1 MIPETSAGRT
11 PANPSLRDGWAVIV
25 ALGVTQIVG
34 YGTLFYSFALLMEPL
49 QRDLGAAKSVVVGA
63 FSVALVGAGLSAT
76 FVGAAIDRIGGTRV
90 MGIGSAAAG
99 ILLALLSRVDSVPA
113 LYALYAALGMSMA
126 AVLYEASFAVLTQTF
141 GTNSRRAITYMTLLG
156 GLASSVFWPI
166 TQQLIAEFGWRTAV
180 LILAGVN
187 LLLCAPL
194 HFFVLP
200 RNPPRPVPRSGGK
213 ASGVSKSLREVLV
226 DRRFYWLCGAYVASG
241 LVFSALAVHMIPIFQ
256 AKGLPL
262 AAAAGIAALV
272 GVMQTGGRILELSA
286 GRNLSIVRVGLL
298 ASMLWAASIL
308 VLFAAGAQYWHLALF
323 ATLYGLSN
331 GVMTIVRGAL
341 PAELFGRD
349 HYGAVSGALAT
360 PAMFA
365 NASGP
370 FVASLF
376 WTGSGGSYDAVL
388 SALAIVA
395 LTGVGLLYAATRPAH
410 H

>member
-1 MIPETSAGRT
+1 
-11 PANPSLRDGWAVIV
+11 
-25 ALGVTQIVG
+25 
-34 YGTLFYSFALLMEPL
+34 MEPL
-49 QRDLGAAKSVVVGA
+49 QRDLGASKSVVVGA

-90 MGIGSAAAG
+90 MGLGSAAAG

-141 GTNSRRAITYMTLLG
+141 GTNARRAITYMTLLG

-166 TQQLIAEFGWRTAV
+166 TQQLIAEFGWRAAV
-180 LILAGVN
+180 LILAGIN
-187 LLLCAPL
+187 LFLCAPL
-194 HFFVLP
+194 HFLVLP
-200 RNPPRPVPRSGGK
+200 RNPPRPVPRS
-213 ASGVSKSLREVLV
+213 SGPNPPVESKSLREVLV
-226 DRRFYWLCGAYVASG
+226 EPRFYWLCGAYVSSG

-256 AKGLPL
+256 AKGLSL

-272 GVMQTGGRILELSA
+272 GVMQTAGRILELSA

-298 ASMLWAASIL
+298 SCSLWAISIL
-308 VLFAAGAQYWHLALF
+308 VLFAAGAEYWHMALF

-331 GVMTIVRGAL
+331 GIMTIVRGAL

-370 FVASLF
+370 LVASLF

-388 SALAIVA
+388 FALAIVS
-395 LTGVGLLYAATRPAH
+395 LTGVGLLYAATRPPTS
-410 H
+410 